1 MLRFLRVLLPPISCS
16 SSPLLHLLSH
26 HILTLLRFFC
36 QPWQAFSQSR
46 CSAQWLSLALAR
58 PNRLHLA
65 LSGLSTVDSRL
76 LFDHLCDELIKIA
89 LHYEIL
95 SHTYSLLA
103 WPGLTWLGQVVNM
116 GRGIA
121 AGSSMRAQH
130 ELHTS
135 SSNYRTGA
143 RSNARRCGSFY
154 VICS

>member
-1 MLRFLRVLLPPISCS
+1 MLRFLRVLLPPISCPFS
-16 SSPLLHLLSH
+16 SSHTHIIKILLPALAG
-26 HILTLLRFFC
+26 ILTIALLGSV
-36 QPWQAFSQSR
+36 AFS
-46 CSAQWLSLALAR
+46 LAR

-65 LSGLSTVDSRL
+65 LSTVDSRL

-103 WPGLTWLGQVVNM
+103 WPGLARPDLAWPLGQVVNM